1 MAFSFNWAGVNIPK
15 IDAQPKSA
23 ANEIAAN
30 LGKAQWGSVV
40 RDANNE
46 YADMLASG
54 GSVAEEVRKIQA
66 EIARLEARNDE
77 IRAAQETARE
87 QALRDQQ
94 AREADEQAR
103 LRAQAQENLQL
114 EAQRRDAARAYNL
127 GLEEARIRAMNSA
140 PGLNGMEG
148 YRPAPDIPG
157 YSQYMQGAANMLAAL
172 NAPNYRTR

>member
-66 EIARLEARNDE
+66 EIARLEARNNE
-77 IRAAQETARE
+77 IRAGQEAARE
-87 QALRDQQ
+87 QARQ
-94 AREADEQAR
+94 AQIAENERYWAGVEADNARFREQAI
-103 LRAQAQENLQL
+103 QS

-148 YRPAPDIPG
+148 YRPATDIPG
-157 YSQYMQGAANMLAAL
+157 YSQYMLAAL
-172 NAPNYRTR
+172 NAQHYRTR